1 MTKQR
6 LMRRL
11 FNCRVLTLLALL
23 GLVVS
28 PAMKG
33 KTFKWIALFLLI
45 LVIML
50 WFSYGTVLAGMG
62 WSG

>member
-33 KTFKWIALFLLI
+33 KTENCSSISSL
-45 LVIML
+45 
-50 WFSYGTVLAGMG
+50 S
-62 WSG
+62 SR